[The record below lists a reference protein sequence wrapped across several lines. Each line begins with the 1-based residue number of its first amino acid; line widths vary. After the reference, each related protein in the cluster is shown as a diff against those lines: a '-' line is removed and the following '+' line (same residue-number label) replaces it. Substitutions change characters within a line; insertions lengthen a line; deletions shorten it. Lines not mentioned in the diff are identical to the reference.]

1 MHQIDYFQYYSNS
14 NYQFLKFPFSDNN
27 DLFILFALPI
37 NNNLSSNKN
46 ALITDENI
54 IKTAINNLESK
65 YIALALPKLSI
76 EATYILNN
84 PLQDLGMKD
93 AFNSAAD
100 FSGMSDENLLIST
113 VIHKTMVEMDEKGL
127 LAAAVTLIVMAGS
140 AYIETTRPKPILF
153 KADNPYQMYIIDGEH
168 DNTILFMG
176 QINNPGIVQGNDI
189 PNYDE
194 SI

>member
-1 MHQIDYFQYYSNS
+1 MH
-14 NYQFLKFPFSDNN
+14 
-27 DLFILFALPI
+27 
-37 NNNLSSNKN
+37 
-46 ALITDENI
+46 LI
-54 IKTAINNLESK
+54 
-65 YIALALPKLSI
+65 
-76 EATYILNN
+76 
-84 PLQDLGMKD
+84 QQH
-93 AFNSAAD
+93 

-176 QINNPGIVQGNDI
+176 QINNPGIPQGNDV

-194 SI
+194 SIDSIWNDFALYTSSVNTVLPSLNTPQYSTVMNCVLPNTYAAGCAWRITSFQNAGVNFKLKCTAPGACVGS